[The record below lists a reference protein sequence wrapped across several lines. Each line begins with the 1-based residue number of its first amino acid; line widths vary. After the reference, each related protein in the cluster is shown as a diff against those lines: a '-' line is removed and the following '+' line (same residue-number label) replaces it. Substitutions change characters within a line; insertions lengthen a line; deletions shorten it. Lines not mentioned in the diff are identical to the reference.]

1 MLFRKMYSLKIPINN
16 INNKKNTN
24 QIWEIMKKKFLTG
37 MLLGTLAL
45 SATPFVVGCS
55 DDDDISRLEEQMAT
69 NQNTATVDK
78 NELLNLI
85 NETKAALE
93 EQLEL
98 AVSGKADS
106 QEVIDLQAKVTA
118 LTEQLNAA
126 SEGAAEQIT
135 SLIEQINGLVADVNK
150 VSGDLD
156 AQKVELEGEI
166 AAVKEAL
173 DKANTDNSASTQELK
188 DQLASLKDELA
199 KLNEQVGGVDGALD
213 AQKQE
218 LQNQI
223 AAVEKELG
231 DAIAGNSE
239 KIASMTEELTDL
251 QNELKNVNTLI
262 EKNGESIA
270 DLTLKIEN
278 LEGLTAKVEALES
291 SSENYASEIN
301 EINTTLQSV
310 VSGYA
315 TIEQELR
322 GKIDA
327 LSQQMSSLVAE
338 SDFSALAER
347 VTTLET
353 YKNEAL
359 QTALNGKADADDLSA
374 ALLRITTLEGNM
386 GSYDLSAIDAEI
398 EQLKSDYN
406 SIIGMINAQ
415 IQSFMYIPASADR
428 TVDFSYLLLD
438 IHEAE
443 VEEGED
449 PYADGTYK
457 QLASPVKK
465 ELRFRVSPAAAA
477 ADFAD
482 NYTVSFEKYQ
492 QRSIDDDVFAIEL
505 VSADASTGIVTFSVT
520 VANPESLTDG
530 TTAWSSCLFVRSAE
544 SDSVM
549 TDLSSDFFTLTAE
562 IEKIEGI
569 YANSESNV
577 SNKELVVEDAE
588 SISYPLILC
597 DNDGDFSLD
606 ENLLDSYDI
615 AYSVA
620 YKFVS
625 AEADADFFTFTTEEN
640 AASIAVAQPLN
651 SASYNKTAHIEATL
665 TVTAEGKN
673 YDFVTTYQ
681 TVTLVAKT
689 VFEGTLEPIS
699 FKFEEGLDKT
709 FSIDEIAECVGI
721 DKALLTTN
729 NFTQATLTGVTGL
742 TATWSADGIKLEVS
756 ENTGITLPEG
766 DIVTITLNGQ
776 NGQSGKTITLD
787 VAIDQ
792 VMPAMHTFLTKEDD
806 FGTQI
811 LYNYDNS
818 DGWSASLDIKD
829 FFNDTQNTDTLEKY
843 YGNGAFTIEYTVA
856 VIGEDEEGDETVTTV
871 NNSAT
876 EAGVSLNDGVIT
888 IDNDAYAG
896 NVIRVT
902 AEADLN
908 STGAEIAT
916 PKAIE
921 FTVQPIATRWSQAG
935 APATLGKGESI
946 DLAKGLM
953 LSTTVGAKLD
963 ALNGVVDEIT
973 LWKDGADYTT
983 ASDATSG
990 SAEENALATA
1000 FGTSKNL
1007 TEVYG
1012 VDNFTVS
1019 YKIVEGD
1026 AYVTLSGSTI
1036 TMKDLETAPNRDV
1049 TIKAEITIA
1058 PTLWGVSGMP
1068 ANGTTTV
1075 TFTIPQ
1081 AEWSK

>member
-1 MLFRKMYSLKIPINN
+1 
-16 INNKKNTN
+16 
-24 QIWEIMKKKFLTG
+24 MKKKFLTG

-173 DKANTDNSASTQELK
+173 DKANADNSASTQDLK

-231 DAIAGNSE
+231 DAVAVNSE
-239 KIASMTEELTDL
+239 KIATMTEDLTDL

-291 SSENYASEIN
+291 SSEGYASDIN
-301 EINTTLQSV
+301 EINTTLQSI
-310 VSGYA
+310 VSGNA

-347 VTTLET
+347 VTALET
-353 YKNEAL
+353 YKNGVL
-359 QTALNGKADADDLSA
+359 QTALNGKADASDLSA
-374 ALLRITTLEGNM
+374 ALSRISTLEQNM

-406 SIIGMINAQ
+406 NIIGMINAQ

-438 IHEAE
+438 IHEAV
-443 VEEGED
+443 VEEGD
-449 PYADGTYK
+449 PYTDGTYK

-477 ADFAD
+477 ANFAD

-505 VSADASTGIVTFSVT
+505 ESADATTGIVTFSVT

-577 SNKELVVEDAE
+577 SGELVVEDAE

-597 DNDGDFSLD
+597 DNDGAFSSY

-620 YKFVS
+620 YKLVS
-625 AEADADFFTFTTEEN
+625 DNADFFTFTTEGN

-651 SASYNKTAHIEATL
+651 SASYTKTAHIEATL

-689 VFEGTLEPIS
+689 VFEGTLAPIS

-721 DKALLTTN
+721 DKALLTTE

-742 TATWSADGIKLEVS
+742 TATWSAEGINLAVS

-766 DIVTITLNGQ
+766 NKITITLNGQ
-776 NGQSGKTITLD
+776 SGQSGKTITLD
-787 VAIDQ
+787 VTIEQ

-811 LYNYDNS
+811 LYNYDNTK
-818 DGWSASLDIKD
+818 GWIASLNIKD

-843 YGNGAFTIEYTVA
+843 YGAGAFTIDYTVA
-856 VIGEDEEGDETVTTV
+856 VIGENEEGDETVTTV
-871 NNSAT
+871 SNSST
-876 EAGVSLNDGVIT
+876 QAGVSLSDGVIT

-902 AEADLN
+902 AEATLT

-916 PKAIE
+916 PKVIE

-983 ASDATSG
+983 AGNASSG

-1000 FGTSKNL
+1000 FGTGKNL
-1007 TEVYG
+1007 TTVYG

-1019 YKIVEGD
+1019 YEIVEGD
-1026 AYVTLSGSTI
+1026 AYVTRTGSII
-1036 TMKDLETAPNRDV
+1036 TMKDLDTAPNKDV
-1049 TIKAEITIA
+1049 TIKAKITIT

>member
-1 MLFRKMYSLKIPINN
+1 
-16 INNKKNTN
+16 
-24 QIWEIMKKKFLTG
+24 MKKKFLTG

-173 DKANTDNSASTQELK
+173 DKANADNSASTQDLK

-231 DAIAGNSE
+231 DAVAVNSE
-239 KIASMTEELTDL
+239 KIATMTEDLTDL

-291 SSENYASEIN
+291 SSEGYASDIN
-301 EINTTLQSV
+301 EINTTLQSI
-310 VSGYA
+310 VSGNA

-347 VTTLET
+347 VTALET
-353 YKNEAL
+353 YKNEVL
-359 QTALNGKADADDLSA
+359 QTALNGKADASDLSA
-374 ALLRITTLEGNM
+374 ALSRISTLEQNM

-406 SIIGMINAQ
+406 NIIGMINAQ

-443 VEEGED
+443 VEEGE

-505 VSADASTGIVTFSVT
+505 ESADATTGIVTFSVT

-562 IEKIEGI
+562 IEKIEAI

-577 SNKELVVEDAE
+577 SGELVVEDAE

-597 DNDGDFSLD
+597 DNDGAFSSY

-620 YKFVS
+620 YKLVS
-625 AEADADFFTFTTEEN
+625 EDADFFTFTTERN

-651 SASYNKTAHIEATL
+651 SASYDKTAHIEATL

-689 VFEGTLEPIS
+689 VFEGTLAPIS

-729 NFTQATLTGVTGL
+729 NFTQEALTGVTGL
-742 TATWSADGIKLEVS
+742 TATWSAEGINLAVS

-766 DIVTITLNGQ
+766 NKITITLNGQ

-787 VAIDQ
+787 VTIEQ

-811 LYNYDNS
+811 LYNYDNTK
-818 DGWSASLDIKD
+818 GWSASLDIKD
-829 FFNDTQNTDTLEKY
+829 FFNDTQNADTLKKY
-843 YGNGAFTIEYTVA
+843 YGDGAFTIEYTVA

-871 NNSAT
+871 SNSST
-876 EAGVSLNDGVIT
+876 QAGVSLNDGVIT

-902 AEADLN
+902 AEAALN

-916 PKAIE
+916 PKVIE

-983 ASDATSG
+983 AGNATSG

-1000 FGTSKNL
+1000 FGTGKNL
-1007 TEVYG
+1007 TTVYG
-1012 VDNFTVS
+1012 VDNFTVT

-1036 TMKDLETAPNRDV
+1036 TMKDLDTAPNKDV

>member
-1 MLFRKMYSLKIPINN
+1 
-16 INNKKNTN
+16 
-24 QIWEIMKKKFLTG
+24 MKKKFLTG

-98 AVSGKADS
+98 AISGKADS

-173 DKANTDNSASTQELK
+173 DKANADNSASTQELK

-231 DAIAGNSE
+231 DAVAANSE
-239 KIASMTEELTDL
+239 KIASMTEDLTDL

-291 SSENYASEIN
+291 SSETYASDIAEIN
-301 EINTTLQSV
+301 NTLQSV
-310 VSGYA
+310 ISGNA

-347 VTTLET
+347 VTALET
-353 YKNEAL
+353 YKNEIL
-359 QTALNGKADADDLSA
+359 QTALNGKADASDLSA
-374 ALLRITTLEGNM
+374 ALSRISTLEQNM

-406 SIIGMINAQ
+406 NIIGMINAQ

-438 IHEAE
+438 IHNAE
-443 VEEGED
+443 VEKGD

-505 VSADASTGIVTFSVT
+505 KSADANTGIVTFSVT

-577 SNKELVVEDAE
+577 PGKELVVEDAE

-597 DNDGDFSLD
+597 DNNRDFSSD

-620 YKFVS
+620 YKLVS
-625 AEADADFFTFTTEEN
+625 ENANFFTFTTEGN

-651 SASYNKTAHIEATL
+651 SASYDKTAHIEATL

-681 TVTLVAKT
+681 TVTLVAKST
-689 VFEGTLEPIS
+689 FKGTLESIS

-721 DKALLTTN
+721 DKALLTTS
-729 NFTQATLTGVTGL
+729 NFTEGALSGVTGL
-742 TATWSADGIKLEVS
+742 TTTWSEDGIKLEVAK
-756 ENTGITLPEG
+756 NTGITLPEG
-766 DIVTITLNGQ
+766 NVVTITLTGQ
-776 NGQSGKTITLD
+776 DEQSGKTITLD
-787 VAIDQ
+787 VTIDQ

-811 LYNYDNS
+811 LYNYDNTK
-818 DGWSASLDIKD
+818 WSASLDIKD

-843 YGNGAFTIEYTVA
+843 YGEGAFTIAYTVA
-856 VIGEDEEGDETVTTV
+856 VIGEDEKGDETVTTV
-871 NNSAT
+871 SNSAT
-876 EAGVSLNDGVIT
+876 EEGVTLNSNVIT

-902 AEADLN
+902 AGATLN
-908 STGAEIAT
+908 STGAAIAT
-916 PKAIE
+916 PKVIE

-935 APATLGKGESI
+935 TPATLGKGESI

-1007 TEVYG
+1007 TTVYG
-1012 VDNFTVS
+1012 VDNFSVS

-1036 TMKDLETAPNRDV
+1036 TMKDLETAPNKDV

>member
-1 MLFRKMYSLKIPINN
+1 
-16 INNKKNTN
+16 
-24 QIWEIMKKKFLTG
+24 MKKKFLTG

-126 SEGAAEQIT
+126 SEGATEQIT

-188 DQLASLKDELA
+188 DQLATLKDELA

-231 DAIAGNSE
+231 DAITGNSE

-291 SSENYASEIN
+291 SSEGYASDIN
-301 EINTTLQSV
+301 EINTTLQSI
-310 VSGYA
+310 VSGNA

-443 VEEGED
+443 VEKGED

-577 SNKELVVEDAE
+577 SGELVVEDAE

-597 DNDGDFSLD
+597 DNDGAFSSY

-625 AEADADFFTFTTEEN
+625 EDDDFFTFTTEGN

-689 VFEGTLEPIS
+689 VFEGTLAPIS

-721 DKALLTTN
+721 DKALLTTE
-729 NFTQATLTGVTGL
+729 NFTQAALTGVTNL
-742 TATWSADGIKLEVS
+742 TATWSADGIKLEVA

-766 DIVTITLNGQ
+766 NIVTITLNGQ
-776 NGQSGKTITLD
+776 SGQSGKTITLD
-787 VAIDQ
+787 VTIDQ

-811 LYNYDNS
+811 LYNYDNT
-818 DGWSASLDIKD
+818 DWSASLDVKD
-829 FFNDTQNTDTLEKY
+829 FFNDTQNADTLEKY
-843 YGNGAFTIEYTVA
+843 YGDGAFTIKYTVA

-871 NNSAT
+871 SNSST
-876 EAGVSLNDGVIT
+876 QAGVSLNSNVIT

-902 AEADLN
+902 AGATLN
-908 STGAEIAT
+908 STGAAIAT
-916 PKAIE
+916 PKVIE

-935 APATLGKGESI
+935 TPATLGKGESI

-963 ALNGVVDEIT
+963 ALNGAVDEIT

>member
-1 MLFRKMYSLKIPINN
+1 
-16 INNKKNTN
+16 
-24 QIWEIMKKKFLTG
+24 MKKKFLTG

-55 DDDDISRLEEQMAT
+55 DDDDISRLEEQIAT
-69 NQNTATVDK
+69 NQNTSTVDK
-78 NELLNLI
+78 NELLTLI

-173 DKANTDNSASTQELK
+173 DKANADNSASTQDLK
-188 DQLASLKDELA
+188 DQLASLKDKLA

-231 DAIAGNSE
+231 DAIAVNSE
-239 KIASMTEELTDL
+239 KIATMTEDLTNL
-251 QNELKNVNTLI
+251 QNELQNVNTLI

-291 SSENYASEIN
+291 SSEGYASDIN
-301 EINTTLQSV
+301 EINTTLQSI
-310 VSGYA
+310 VSGNA

-347 VTTLET
+347 VTALET
-353 YKNEAL
+353 YKNGVL
-359 QTALNGKADADDLSA
+359 QTALNGKADASDLSA
-374 ALLRITTLEGNM
+374 ALSRISTLEQNM

-406 SIIGMINAQ
+406 NIIGMINAQ

-428 TVDFSYLLLD
+428 TVNFSYLLLD

-443 VEEGED
+443 VEEGE

-505 VSADASTGIVTFSVT
+505 ESADATTGIVTFSIT

-577 SNKELVVEDAE
+577 SGELVVEDAE

-597 DNDGDFSLD
+597 DNDGAFSSY

-615 AYSVA
+615 AYSIA
-620 YKFVS
+620 YKLVS
-625 AEADADFFTFTTEEN
+625 ADAGFFKFTTEDDI
-640 AASIAVAQPLN
+640 ATIAVAQPLN
-651 SASYNKTAHIEATL
+651 SASYTKTAHIEATL

-673 YDFVTTYQ
+673 YDFVTTYE
-681 TVTLVAKT
+681 TVTLVAKNT
-689 VFEGTLEPIS
+689 FKGTLAPIS

-709 FSIDEIAECVGI
+709 FTIDEIAECAGM
-721 DKALLTTN
+721 DKALLTTE
-729 NFTQATLTGVTGL
+729 NFTQEALSGVTGL
-742 TATWSADGIKLEVS
+742 TATWSAEGIKLEVAK
-756 ENTGITLPEG
+756 NTGISLPEG
-766 DIVTITLNGQ
+766 NKVTITLNGQ
-776 NGQSGKTITLD
+776 SGQSGKTITLD
-787 VAIDQ
+787 VTVDQ
-792 VMPAMHTFLTKEDD
+792 VMPAMHTFLTKEDN

-811 LYNYDNS
+811 LYSYDNS
-818 DGWSASLDIKD
+818 VWSASLDIKD
-829 FFNDTQNTDTLEKY
+829 FFNDTQNADSLKKY
-843 YGNGAFTIEYTVA
+843 YGDGAYTIDYTVA
-856 VIGEDEEGDETVTTV
+856 VIGENKEGEETATTV
-871 NNSAT
+871 SDGNTKS
-876 EAGVSLNDGVIT
+876 GVSLNSNVIT

-896 NVIRVT
+896 HVIRVT
-902 AEADLN
+902 AKATLN
-908 STGAEIAT
+908 STSAEIAT

-921 FTVQPIATRWSQAG
+921 FTVQPIATRWSQTG
-935 APATLGKGESI
+935 TPATLGKGESI

-963 ALNGVVDEIT
+963 ALNGAVDEIT

-983 ASDATSG
+983 VSDATSG
-990 SAEENALATA
+990 SAEENALASA
-1000 FGTSKNL
+1000 FGTGKNL
-1007 TEVYG
+1007 TTVYG
-1012 VDNFTVS
+1012 VEDFTVS

-1036 TMKDLETAPNRDV
+1036 TMKDLETAPNKDV
-1049 TIKAEITIA
+1049 TIKAEITVV

>member
-1 MLFRKMYSLKIPINN
+1 
-16 INNKKNTN
+16 
-24 QIWEIMKKKFLTG
+24 MKKKFLTG

-156 AQKVELEGEI
+156 GQKVELEGEI

-173 DKANTDNSASTQELK
+173 DKANADNSASTQELK

-231 DAIAGNSE
+231 DAVAVNSE
-239 KIASMTEELTDL
+239 KIATMTEELTDL

-291 SSENYASEIN
+291 SSEGYASDIN
-301 EINTTLQSV
+301 EINTKLQSI
-310 VSGYA
+310 VSGNA

-347 VTTLET
+347 VTALET
-353 YKNEAL
+353 YKNGVL

-406 SIIGMINAQ
+406 NIIGMINAQ

-505 VSADASTGIVTFSVT
+505 VSADATTGIVTFSVT

-577 SNKELVVEDAE
+577 SGELVVEDAE

-597 DNDGDFSLD
+597 DNDGAFSSY

-620 YKFVS
+620 YKLVS
-625 AEADADFFTFTTEEN
+625 DNADFFTFTTEGN

-651 SASYNKTAHIEATL
+651 SASYTKTAHIEATL
-665 TVTAEGKN
+665 TVTAENKN
-673 YDFVTTYQ
+673 YDFVTSYQ

-689 VFEGTLEPIS
+689 VFEGTLAPIS

-709 FSIDEIAECVGI
+709 FSIDEIAESVGI
-721 DKALLTTN
+721 DKALLTTE
-729 NFTQATLTGVTGL
+729 NFAQATLTGVTGL
-742 TATWSADGIKLEVS
+742 TATWSAEGINLAVA

-766 DIVTITLNGQ
+766 NKVTITLNGQ
-776 NGQSGKTITLD
+776 SGQSGKTITLD
-787 VAIDQ
+787 VTIDQ

-811 LYNYDNS
+811 LYNYDNT
-818 DGWSASLDIKD
+818 DWSASLDIKD
-829 FFNDTQNTDTLEKY
+829 FFNDTQNADTLEKY
-843 YGNGAFTIEYTVA
+843 YGAGAFTIEYTVA

-871 NNSAT
+871 SNSST
-876 EAGVSLNDGVIT
+876 QAGVSLSDGVIT

-908 STGAEIAT
+908 STGAAIAT
-916 PKAIE
+916 PKVIE

-983 ASDATSG
+983 ASDAISG
-990 SAEENALATA
+990 SAEENALVTA

-1007 TEVYG
+1007 TTVYG
-1012 VDNFTVS
+1012 VDNFTVT

-1036 TMKDLETAPNRDV
+1036 TMKDLETAPNKDV

>member
-1 MLFRKMYSLKIPINN
+1 
-16 INNKKNTN
+16 
-24 QIWEIMKKKFLTG
+24 MKKKFLTG

-55 DDDDISRLEEQMAT
+55 DDDDISRLEEQIAT
-69 NQNTATVDK
+69 NQNTSTVDK
-78 NELLNLI
+78 NELLTLI

-98 AVSGKADS
+98 ATSGKADNQAVLEL
-106 QEVIDLQAKVTA
+106 QEKVTA
-118 LTEQLNAA
+118 LTEQLNVAA
-126 SEGAAEQIT
+126 EGATQQIT
-135 SLIEQINGLVADVNK
+135 SLIADINDLVAQVNN
-150 VSGDLD
+150 VEGDLSS
-156 AQKVELEGEI
+156 QKEELESEI
-166 AAVKEAL
+166 AALEQSLAEA
-173 DKANTDNSASTQELK
+173 N
-188 DQLASLKDELA
+188 
-199 KLNEQVGGVDGALD
+199 
-213 AQKQE
+213 
-218 LQNQI
+218 
-223 AAVEKELG
+223 AA
-231 DAIAGNSE
+231 NSE
-239 KIASMTEELTDL
+239 NAKKLAEELTNL
-251 QNELKNVNTLI
+251 QNELQNVNTLI

-291 SSENYASEIN
+291 SSEGYASDIN
-301 EINTTLQSV
+301 EINTTLQSI
-310 VSGYA
+310 VSGNA

-347 VTTLET
+347 VTALET
-353 YKNEAL
+353 YKNGVL
-359 QTALNGKADADDLSA
+359 QTALNGKADASDLSA
-374 ALLRITTLEGNM
+374 ALSRISTLEQNM

-406 SIIGMINAQ
+406 NIIGMINAQ

-428 TVDFSYLLLD
+428 TVNFSYLLLD

-443 VEEGED
+443 VEEGE

-492 QRSIDDDVFAIEL
+492 QRSIDDDVFSIEL
-505 VSADASTGIVTFSVT
+505 VSADAATGIVTFSAT
-520 VANPESLTDG
+520 VANPQSLTDG

-562 IEKIEGI
+562 KEKIEGV

-577 SNKELVVEDAE
+577 SGKELVVEDAE
-588 SISYPLILC
+588 SLSYPLILC
-597 DNDGDFSLD
+597 DNNGAFSSD

-615 AYSVA
+615 AYSIA
-620 YKFVS
+620 YKLVS
-625 AEADADFFTFTTEEN
+625 GDAGFFKFTTEDDI
-640 AASIAVAQPLN
+640 ATIAVAQPLN
-651 SASYNKTAHIEATL
+651 SASYTKTAHIEATL
-665 TVTAEGKN
+665 SVTAEGKN
-673 YDFVTTYQ
+673 YDFVTTYE
-681 TVTLVAKT
+681 TVTLVAKNT
-689 VFEGTLEPIS
+689 FKGTLAPIS

-709 FSIDEIAECVGI
+709 FTIDEIAECAGM
-721 DKALLTTN
+721 DKALLTTE
-729 NFTQATLTGVTGL
+729 NFTQEALSGVSGL
-742 TATWSADGIKLEVS
+742 TATWSAEGIKLEVVK
-756 ENTGITLPEG
+756 NTGISLPEG
-766 DIVTITLNGQ
+766 NKVTITLNGQ
-776 NGQSGKTITLD
+776 SGQSGKTITLD
-787 VAIDQ
+787 VTVDQ
-792 VMPAMHTFLTKEDD
+792 VMPAMHTFLTKEDN

-811 LYNYDNS
+811 LYSYNNTD
-818 DGWSASLDIKD
+818 WSASLDIKD
-829 FFNDTQNTDTLEKY
+829 FFNDTQNADSLKKY
-843 YGNGAFTIEYTVA
+843 YGDGAYTIDYTVA
-856 VIGEDEEGDETVTTV
+856 VIGENEEGEETATTV
-871 NNSAT
+871 SDGNTKSGVGLNS
-876 EAGVSLNDGVIT
+876 DVIT

-896 NVIRVT
+896 HVIRVT
-902 AEADLN
+902 AKATLN
-908 STGAEIAT
+908 STSAEIAT

-921 FTVQPIATRWSQAG
+921 FTVQPIATRWSQTG
-935 APATLGKGESI
+935 TPATLGKGESI

-963 ALNGVVDEIT
+963 ALNGAVDEIT
-973 LWKDGADYTT
+973 LWKDGADYIT

-990 SAEENALATA
+990 SAEENALASA
-1000 FGTSKNL
+1000 FGTGKNL
-1007 TEVYG
+1007 TTVYG
-1012 VDNFTVS
+1012 VEDFTVS

-1036 TMKDLETAPNRDV
+1036 TMKDLETAPNKDV
-1049 TIKAEITIA
+1049 TIKAEITVV

>member
-1 MLFRKMYSLKIPINN
+1 
-16 INNKKNTN
+16 
-24 QIWEIMKKKFLTG
+24 MKKKFLTG

-173 DKANTDNSASTQELK
+173 DKANADNSASTQDLK

-231 DAIAGNSE
+231 DAVAVNSE

-291 SSENYASEIN
+291 SSEGYASDIN
-301 EINTTLQSV
+301 EINTTLQSI
-310 VSGYA
+310 VSGNA

-347 VTTLET
+347 VTALET
-353 YKNEAL
+353 YKNGVL
-359 QTALNGKADADDLSA
+359 QTALNGKADASDLSA
-374 ALLRITTLEGNM
+374 ALSRISTLEQNM

-406 SIIGMINAQ
+406 NIIGMINAQ

-428 TVDFSYLLLD
+428 TVNFSYLLLD

-443 VEEGED
+443 VEEGE

-505 VSADASTGIVTFSVT
+505 ESADATTGIVTFSVT

-577 SNKELVVEDAE
+577 SGELVVEDAE

-597 DNDGDFSLD
+597 DNDGAFSSY

-620 YKFVS
+620 YKLVS
-625 AEADADFFTFTTEEN
+625 DNADFFTFTTEGN

-651 SASYNKTAHIEATL
+651 SASYDKTAHIEATL

-689 VFEGTLEPIS
+689 VFEGTLAPIS

-721 DKALLTTN
+721 DKALLTTD
-729 NFTQATLTGVTGL
+729 NFTQEALSGVTGL
-742 TATWSADGIKLEVS
+742 TATWSAEGINLAVA
-756 ENTGITLPEG
+756 ENTGITLPENN
-766 DIVTITLNGQ
+766 IVTITLNGQ
-776 NGQSGKTITLD
+776 SGQAGKTITLD
-787 VAIDQ
+787 VTIDQ

-811 LYNYDNS
+811 LYNYD
-818 DGWSASLDIKD
+818 DTEGWSASLDIKD
-829 FFNDTQNTDTLEKY
+829 FFNDTQNADTLEKY
-843 YGNGAFTIEYTVA
+843 YGAGAFTIEYTVA

-871 NNSAT
+871 GDGAT
-876 EAGVSLNDGVIT
+876 QAGVSLNDGVIT

-902 AEADLN
+902 AEAALN

-935 APATLGKGESI
+935 TPATLGKGESI

-983 ASDATSG
+983 ANDASSG

-1007 TEVYG
+1007 TTVYG

-1019 YKIVEGD
+1019 YEIIEGD

-1036 TMKDLETAPNRDV
+1036 TMKDLETAPNKDV

>member
-1 MLFRKMYSLKIPINN
+1 
-16 INNKKNTN
+16 
-24 QIWEIMKKKFLTG
+24 MKKKFLTG

-126 SEGAAEQIT
+126 SEGATEQIT

-173 DKANTDNSASTQELK
+173 DKANNDNSASTQELK

-231 DAIAGNSE
+231 DAVAVNSE
-239 KIASMTEELTDL
+239 KIATMTEELTDL

-291 SSENYASEIN
+291 SSEGYASDIN
-301 EINTTLQSV
+301 EINTKLQSI
-310 VSGYA
+310 VSGNA

-347 VTTLET
+347 VTALET

-374 ALLRITTLEGNM
+374 ALVRITTLEGNM

-505 VSADASTGIVTFSVT
+505 ESADATTGIVTFSVT

-577 SNKELVVEDAE
+577 SGELVVEDAE

-597 DNDGDFSLD
+597 DNDGAFSSY

-620 YKFVS
+620 YKLVS
-625 AEADADFFTFTTEEN
+625 EDDDFFTFTTEGN
-640 AASIAVAQPLN
+640 AASIAVAQPFN
-651 SASYNKTAHIEATL
+651 SASYDKTAHIEATL

-689 VFEGTLEPIS
+689 VFEGTLTPIS

-721 DKALLTTN
+721 DKALLTTD
-729 NFTQATLTGVTGL
+729 NFTQEALTGVTGL
-742 TATWSADGIKLEVS
+742 TATWSAEGINLAVS

-766 DIVTITLNGQ
+766 NIVTITLSGQ
-776 NGQSGKTITLD
+776 SGQSGKTITLD
-787 VAIDQ
+787 VTIDQ

-811 LYNYDNS
+811 LYNYD
-818 DGWSASLDIKD
+818 DTEGWSASLDIKD
-829 FFNDTQNTDTLEKY
+829 FFNDTQNADTLKKY
-843 YGNGAFTIEYTVA
+843 YGDGAFTIEYTVA

-871 NNSAT
+871 SDGGT
-876 EAGVSLNDGVIT
+876 QAGVSLNDGVIT

-902 AEADLN
+902 AEADLT

-916 PKAIE
+916 PKVIE

-1007 TEVYG
+1007 TTVYG

-1019 YKIVEGD
+1019 YEIIEGD

-1036 TMKDLETAPNRDV
+1036 TMKDLETAPNKDV

>member
-1 MLFRKMYSLKIPINN
+1 
-16 INNKKNTN
+16 
-24 QIWEIMKKKFLTG
+24 MKKKFLTG

-173 DKANTDNSASTQELK
+173 DKANADNSASTQDLK

-231 DAIAGNSE
+231 DAIAVNSE
-239 KIASMTEELTDL
+239 KIATMTEDLTDL

-291 SSENYASEIN
+291 SSEGYASEIN
-301 EINTTLQSV
+301 EINTTLQSI
-310 VSGYA
+310 VSGNA

-322 GKIDA
+322 GKIEA

-347 VTTLET
+347 VTALET
-353 YKNEAL
+353 YKNGVL

-443 VEEGED
+443 VEKGED

-562 IEKIEGI
+562 IDKIEGI

-577 SNKELVVEDAE
+577 SGEELVVEDAE

-597 DNDGDFSLD
+597 DNDGAFSSD

-625 AEADADFFTFTTEEN
+625 EDDDFFTFTTEGN

-651 SASYNKTAHIEATL
+651 SASYDKTAHIEATL

-689 VFEGTLEPIS
+689 VFEGTLAPIS

-721 DKALLTTN
+721 DKALLTTE
-729 NFTQATLTGVTGL
+729 NFTQAALTGVTNL
-742 TATWSADGIKLEVS
+742 TATWSADGIKLEVA

-766 DIVTITLNGQ
+766 NIVTITLNGQ
-776 NGQSGKTITLD
+776 SGQSGKTITLD
-787 VAIDQ
+787 VTIDQ

-811 LYNYDNS
+811 LYNYDNT
-818 DGWSASLDIKD
+818 DWSASLDVKD
-829 FFNDTQNTDTLEKY
+829 FFNDTQNADTLEKY
-843 YGNGAFTIEYTVA
+843 YGDGAFTIKYTVA

-871 NNSAT
+871 SNSST
-876 EAGVSLNDGVIT
+876 QAGVSLSDGVIT

-908 STGAEIAT
+908 STGAAIAT
-916 PKAIE
+916 PKVIE

-935 APATLGKGESI
+935 TPATLGKGESI

-963 ALNGVVDEIT
+963 DLNGVVDEIT

-1007 TEVYG
+1007 TTVYG

-1036 TMKDLETAPNRDV
+1036 TMKDLETAPNKDV

>member
-1 MLFRKMYSLKIPINN
+1 
-16 INNKKNTN
+16 
-24 QIWEIMKKKFLTG
+24 MKKKFLTG

-173 DKANTDNSASTQELK
+173 DKANADNSASTQELK

-231 DAIAGNSE
+231 DAVAVNSE
-239 KIASMTEELTDL
+239 KIATMTEDLTDL

-291 SSENYASEIN
+291 SSEGYASDIN
-301 EINTTLQSV
+301 EINTTLQSI
-310 VSGYA
+310 VSGNA

-347 VTTLET
+347 VTALET
-353 YKNEAL
+353 YKNEVL
-359 QTALNGKADADDLSA
+359 QTALNGKADASDLSA
-374 ALLRITTLEGNM
+374 ALSRISTLEQNM

-398 EQLKSDYN
+398 EQLKSGYN
-406 SIIGMINAQ
+406 NIIGMINAQ

-438 IHEAE
+438 IHNAE
-443 VEEGED
+443 VEEGD

-505 VSADASTGIVTFSVT
+505 ESADAATGIVTFSIT

-577 SNKELVVEDAE
+577 SGERLVVEDAE

-597 DNDGDFSLD
+597 DNDGAFSSD

-625 AEADADFFTFTTEEN
+625 EDDDFFTFTTEGN

-651 SASYNKTAHIEATL
+651 SASYTKTAHIEATL

-689 VFEGTLEPIS
+689 VFEGTLAPIS

-721 DKALLTTN
+721 DKALLTTE
-729 NFTQATLTGVTGL
+729 NFAQEALTGVTGL

-787 VAIDQ
+787 VTIDQ

-811 LYNYDNS
+811 LYNYD
-818 DGWSASLDIKD
+818 DTDWSASLDIKD
-829 FFNDTQNTDTLEKY
+829 FFNDTQNADTLKKY
-843 YGNGAFTIEYTVA
+843 YGDGAFTIEYTVA
-856 VIGEDEEGDETVTTV
+856 VIGEDEEGDETVTIV

-876 EAGVSLNDGVIT
+876 EAGVSLSDGVIT

-902 AEADLN
+902 AEATLT

-916 PKAIE
+916 PKVIE

-935 APATLGKGESI
+935 TPATLGKGESI

-983 ASDATSG
+983 AGNATSG

-1000 FGTSKNL
+1000 FGTGKNL
-1007 TEVYG
+1007 TTVYG

-1019 YKIVEGD
+1019 YEIVEGD
-1026 AYVTLSGSTI
+1026 AYVTRTGSII
-1036 TMKDLETAPNRDV
+1036 TMKDLDTAPNKDV
-1049 TIKAEITIA
+1049 TIKAKITIT

>member
-1 MLFRKMYSLKIPINN
+1 
-16 INNKKNTN
+16 
-24 QIWEIMKKKFLTG
+24 MKKKFLTG

-126 SEGAAEQIT
+126 SEGATEQIT

-188 DQLASLKDELA
+188 DQLATLKDELA

-231 DAIAGNSE
+231 DAITGNSE

-291 SSENYASEIN
+291 SSESYASEIN

-310 VSGYA
+310 VSGSA

-549 TDLSSDFFTLTAE
+549 TDLSSDFFTLTAK
-562 IEKIEGI
+562 IDKIEGI

-577 SNKELVVEDAE
+577 SGKELVVEDAE

-597 DNDGDFSLD
+597 DTFSSD
-606 ENLLDSYDI
+606 ENLLDSYNI

-625 AEADADFFTFTTEEN
+625 EDDDFFTFTTEGN

-651 SASYNKTAHIEATL
+651 SASYTKTAHIEATL
-665 TVTAEGKN
+665 TVTAENKN

-689 VFEGTLEPIS
+689 VFEGTLAPIS

-729 NFTQATLTGVTGL
+729 NFAQESLTGVTGL
-742 TATWSADGIKLEVS
+742 TATWSAEGIKLEVA
-756 ENTGITLPEG
+756 ENTGITLPKG
-766 DIVTITLNGQ
+766 NIVTITLNGQ
-776 NGQSGKTITLD
+776 SGQAGKTITLD
-787 VAIDQ
+787 VTIDQ

-811 LYNYDNS
+811 LYNYDNT
-818 DGWSASLDIKD
+818 DWSASLDVKD
-829 FFNDTQNTDTLEKY
+829 FFNDTQNADTLKKY
-843 YGNGAFTIEYTVA
+843 YGEGAFTIKYTVA

-871 NNSAT
+871 GNGAT
-876 EAGVSLNDGVIT
+876 QAGVSLNDGVIT

-902 AEADLN
+902 AEAALN

-921 FTVQPIATRWSQAG
+921 FTVQPIATRWSQTG
-935 APATLGKGESI
+935 TPATLGKGESI

-983 ASDATSG
+983 VSDATSG

-1007 TEVYG
+1007 TTVYG
-1012 VDNFTVS
+1012 VDDFTVS
-1019 YKIVEGD
+1019 YEIVEGD

>member
-1 MLFRKMYSLKIPINN
+1 
-16 INNKKNTN
+16 
-24 QIWEIMKKKFLTG
+24 MKKKFLTG

-126 SEGAAEQIT
+126 SEGATEQIT

-231 DAIAGNSE
+231 DAIAVNSE
-239 KIASMTEELTDL
+239 KIATMTEELTDL

-291 SSENYASEIN
+291 SSEGYASDIN
-301 EINTTLQSV
+301 EINTTLQSI
-310 VSGYA
+310 VSGNA

-347 VTTLET
+347 VTALET
-353 YKNEAL
+353 YKNGVL
-359 QTALNGKADADDLSA
+359 QTALNGKADANDLSA

-406 SIIGMINAQ
+406 NIIGMINAQ

-428 TVDFSYLLLD
+428 TLDFSYLLLD

-577 SNKELVVEDAE
+577 SSKELVVEDAE

-597 DNDGDFSLD
+597 DNDGAFSSY

-620 YKFVS
+620 YKLVS
-625 AEADADFFTFTTEEN
+625 ENADFFTFTTEGN

-651 SASYNKTAHIEATL
+651 SASYTKTAHIEATL
-665 TVTAEGKN
+665 TVTAENKN
-673 YDFVTTYQ
+673 YDFVTSYQ

-689 VFEGTLEPIS
+689 VFEGTLAPIS

-729 NFTQATLTGVTGL
+729 NFTQEALSGVTGL
-742 TATWSADGIKLEVS
+742 TATWSAEGIKLAVA

-766 DIVTITLNGQ
+766 NIVTITLNGQ
-776 NGQSGKTITLD
+776 SGQSGKTITLD
-787 VAIDQ
+787 VTIDQ

-811 LYNYDNS
+811 LYNYDNT
-818 DGWSASLDIKD
+818 DWSASLDVKD
-829 FFNDTQNTDTLEKY
+829 FFNDTQNADTLEKY
-843 YGNGAFTIEYTVA
+843 YGDGAFTIAYTVA

-871 NNSAT
+871 SNSST
-876 EAGVSLNDGVIT
+876 QAGVSLSDGVIT

-908 STGAEIAT
+908 STGAAIAT
-916 PKAIE
+916 PKVIE

-990 SAEENALATA
+990 SAEENALATV

-1007 TEVYG
+1007 TTVYG

-1019 YKIVEGD
+1019 YEIIEGD

-1036 TMKDLETAPNRDV
+1036 TMKDLETAPNKDV